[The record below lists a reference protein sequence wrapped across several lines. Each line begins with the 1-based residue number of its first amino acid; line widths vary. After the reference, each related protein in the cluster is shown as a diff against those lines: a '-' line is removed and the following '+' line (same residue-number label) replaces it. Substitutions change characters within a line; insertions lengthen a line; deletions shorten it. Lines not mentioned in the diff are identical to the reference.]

1 MSIETL
7 TSTILR
13 QMPDINKWQ
22 RDFFHHLLGLFLS
35 LRGRYTY
42 LNLSRYGRK
51 NELTYRNHYAS
62 GFDFQTFNRLL
73 IEQHTSQRRVIAFDP
88 SYVSKSGKHTPGVG
102 YFWSGCAGKAKWGL
116 EICGFAAVDLDANTA
131 LHYLATQTLP
141 EADQGLMSFYCALVQ
156 KQAPELLKMSRY
168 LCVDA
173 FFSKKSF
180 VDAALEKGLHLVTR
194 LRDDA
199 VLHYPAPP
207 KKAAQKGRPKKYGD
221 RFSIKNPDPQQLPCI
236 AESKEQRIYGGT
248 IYVKSLKRLVKVA
261 IVHHLK
267 ADSSLQIA
275 KIYICTDLELPVQ
288 DILTYYK
295 GRFQIEFLYRDGKQ
309 HTGLEDTQSRKK
321 EALEYHFNMSLTAV
335 SVAKVL
341 HHLSVDKNERGPF
354 SMADVK
360 TQYFNELMID
370 RVFDVFAKIPNL
382 TKKHPAMQEL
392 YNLGK
397 IAA

>member
-42 LNLSRYGRK
+42 LNLGRYGRK

-88 SYVSKSGKHTPGVG
+88 SYLSKSGKHTPGVG

-116 EICGFAAVDLDANTA
+116 EICGIGVVDLDANTA

-173 FFSKKSF
+173 FHCHQM
-180 VDAALEKGLHLVTR
+180 HLFT
-194 LRDDA
+194 
-199 VLHYPAPP
+199 Y
-207 KKAAQKGRPKKYGD
+207 
-221 RFSIKNPDPQQLPCI
+221 QL
-236 AESKEQRIYGGT
+236 
-248 IYVKSLKRLVKVA
+248 
-261 IVHHLK
+261 
-267 ADSSLQIA
+267 
-275 KIYICTDLELPVQ
+275 
-288 DILTYYK
+288 
-295 GRFQIEFLYRDGKQ
+295 
-309 HTGLEDTQSRKK
+309 
-321 EALEYHFNMSLTAV
+321 
-335 SVAKVL
+335 
-341 HHLSVDKNERGPF
+341 
-354 SMADVK
+354 
-360 TQYFNELMID
+360 
-370 RVFDVFAKIPNL
+370 
-382 TKKHPAMQEL
+382 
-392 YNLGK
+392 
-397 IAA
+397 